1 MEFQNALTIPTREIA
16 THVLADHSCKYHF
29 FSFTPRTILA
39 KNAHLSSCQESREC
53 INDALVCDGTQDCK
67 DGSDENEQT
76 CRKFPLLSL
85 LHKRIIYAVV
95 SCSLLIKE

>member
-1 MEFQNALTIPTREIA
+1 MHTF
-16 THVLADHSCKYHF
+16 
-29 FSFTPRTILA
+29 
-39 KNAHLSSCQESREC
+39 SCQESREC

-85 LHKRIIYAVV
+85 LHKHIIYAVV
-95 SCSLLIKE
+95 